1 MTDIKVINAR
11 PEDTSEISCTSTSSG
26 SETPLIPHER
36 SRLLVTFVVV
46 MGLIFIWG
54 IALLP
59 AIFYANK
66 LPAPPE
72 HHINMRYEFIMFLR
86 ENIAIFMVFPFAS
99 YNARGLVCK
108 GIPLNSSLLQ
118 VSSFSCQL
126 SVICKFLLVGF

>member
-36 SRLLVTFVVV
+36 SRVLVTFVVV

-72 HHINMRYEFIMFLR
+72 PHIINMRYEFIYVFLR
-86 ENIAIFMVFPFAS
+86 ENFAIFMAFPFTSHKA
-99 YNARGLVCK
+99 
-108 GIPLNSSLLQ
+108 
-118 VSSFSCQL
+118 
-126 SVICKFLLVGF
+126 